1 MFPCEMA
8 RYIAVF
14 SREARKYGHFHSRR
28 AHDIGGSG
36 SAHDTR
42 SGPDRGLIC
51 FMFSTSE
58 RSAGTSWL
66 PPVPV
71 SAAAEERAAA
81 AAAVAA
87 PDGRPGPPDAAVE
100 AAAGPAEAAVA
111 APALLFAA
119 PGAAVVAAAQPGA
132 RVQHVRPAEG
142 VLEAPLRVLVA
153 AEVAQPPFAFPQV
166 SFQASALQCP
176 LSAGL
181 PAEPTVS
188 FPAFSARP
196 RPRHPTP
203 APPETSSPGW
213 SSSPICFRA

>member
-36 SAHDTR
+36 SAHDAS
-42 SGPDRGLIC
+42 SGPEGGMIC
-51 FMFSTSE
+51 FMFSTSD
-58 RSAGTSWL
+58 RSAGTCWL

-71 SAAAEERAAA
+71 WGGAEERVA

-111 APALLFAA
+111 ARALLFAA
-119 PGAAVVAAAQPGA
+119 PGAAGVAAAQPGA

-166 SFQASALQCP
+166 SFQASALQCR

-181 PAEPTVS
+181 RAEPTVS

-203 APPETSSPGW
+203 APPETSLPGW

>member
-1 MFPCEMA
+1 MFPVEMA

-14 SREARKYGHFHSRR
+14 SREARKYGHFRSRR
-28 AHDIGGSG
+28 AQDIDGSG
-36 SAHDTR
+36 SAHDAR

-87 PDGRPGPPDAAVE
+87 PDGGPGPPDGAGGGAR
-100 AAAGPAEAAVA
+100 GPAQAAVA

-119 PGAAVVAAAQPGA
+119 PG
-132 RVQHVRPAEG
+132 
-142 VLEAPLRVLVA
+142 
-153 AEVAQPPFAFPQV
+153 
-166 SFQASALQCP
+166 
-176 LSAGL
+176 
-181 PAEPTVS
+181 
-188 FPAFSARP
+188 
-196 RPRHPTP
+196 
-203 APPETSSPGW
+203 
-213 SSSPICFRA
+213 

>member
-14 SREARKYGHFHSRR
+14 SREARKYGHFRSRR
-28 AHDIGGSG
+28 AHDIDGSG
-36 SAHDTR
+36 SAYDAR

-81 AAAVAA
+81 AAVVGA
-87 PDGRPGPPDAAVE
+87 PDGRPGPPDAE

-111 APALLFAA
+111 ARALLFAA
-119 PGAAVVAAAQPGA
+119 PGAAGGGA
-132 RVQHVRPAEG
+132 
-142 VLEAPLRVLVA
+142 
-153 AEVAQPPFAFPQV
+153 
-166 SFQASALQCP
+166 
-176 LSAGL
+176 
-181 PAEPTVS
+181 
-188 FPAFSARP
+188 
-196 RPRHPTP
+196 
-203 APPETSSPGW
+203 APPRWRGQPWCPGGGGLVGAVGGFVGAGGGGTSFALSLH
-213 SSSPICFRA
+213 

>member
-28 AHDIGGSG
+28 AHDIDGSG
-36 SAHDTR
+36 SAYDAR

-81 AAAVAA
+81 AAVVGA
-87 PDGRPGPPDAAVE
+87 PDGRPGPPDAE

-111 APALLFAA
+111 ARALLFAA
-119 PGAAVVAAAQPGA
+119 PGAAGVAAAQPGA

-166 SFQASALQCP
+166 SFQASALQCR

-181 PAEPTVS
+181 RAELTVS
-188 FPAFSARP
+188 FPAFSAHP

-203 APPETSSPGW
+203 SPPETSLPGW